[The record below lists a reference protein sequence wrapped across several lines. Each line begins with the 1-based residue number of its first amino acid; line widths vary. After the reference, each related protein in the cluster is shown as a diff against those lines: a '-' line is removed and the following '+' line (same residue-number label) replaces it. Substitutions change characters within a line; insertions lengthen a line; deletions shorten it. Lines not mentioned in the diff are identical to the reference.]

1 MLRLF
6 GLGRAP
12 KLVESEPVESPCRDL
27 CGLSEDNSHCLG
39 CFRTPREIAGWREF
53 SPRQQREIVSQLP
66 ARRAA
71 HGG

>member
-12 KLVESEPVESPCRDL
+12 KPVELGPVESPCRDL
-27 CGLSEDNSHCLG
+27 CGLNDDNTHCLG
-39 CFRTPREIAGWREF
+39 CFRTPREIAGWRQF
-53 SPRQQREIVSQLP
+53 SPKEQREIVDQLP